1 MKLKPLLIAV
11 AFASP
16 LCLHTAVFAQDGAP
30 AAKPAAS
37 AKTAHSDAKKK
48 LAACK
53 AEAAAKTPA
62 LDAQATKKFVQECVA
77 KAA

>member
-1 MKLKPLLIAV
+1 MKFKTLLIAV

-16 LCLHTAVFAQDGAP
+16 LLLTPAVQAQDAAA

-53 AEAAAKTPA
+53 AQAAAQTPA
-62 LDAQATKKFVQECVA
+62 LDAQATKKFVQDCVG